1 MSAIDTGYRDPAVAN
16 MLASLGSTADAGS
29 AKGAAMQSAGGPVAN
44 IQAALQQINQIVA
57 QLGGLVQGAAAQSQG
72 MGPAAAPAGAGGPA
86 MAGAPGAP
94 PAAGAPSPLQQVI
107 NSVLAYAATL
117 QPQTASPLPPG
128 AQAAPAGAPPMA
140 PAPAAA
146 PAAPPAAPPMARQSA
161 PQAGP
166 PAAGMQATLKP
177 SAGSKTDAPAMSSEQ
192 AMRVLVDNFSE
203 IQTSDHGIKLDDLK
217 KIANGETVNGMKGAP
232 SPELRQAAK
241 TFAGNPDAFTTAE
254 TLAQKTS
261 GDKGAKA
268 DGILGLEDI
277 SHNVNQAKT
286 LGEGEKAALQTL
298 DTYKDKLF
306 KDGSMDMSVLQSV
319 AETGKLPDGNA
330 APDDLKAAAQ
340 RVTSSPWLMTKL
352 DTGKQTADGN
362 FDARANGDVSKG
374 DLDALLKRA
383 SDVSV
388 GQSNPDFKAKGA
400 EGKSKTDAAGDGT
413 KLDKTAVADLVKAAK
428 TAFGD
433 EAKTVLEAAAKGGD
447 NLEGKVKEAVGPLIE
462 AAKETFGDE
471 KTAKLY
477 LAAAAKAL

>member
-1 MSAIDTGYRDPAVAN
+1 
-16 MLASLGSTADAGS
+16 
-29 AKGAAMQSAGGPVAN
+29 
-44 IQAALQQINQIVA
+44 
-57 QLGGLVQGAAAQSQG
+57 
-72 MGPAAAPAGAGGPA
+72 
-86 MAGAPGAP
+86 
-94 PAAGAPSPLQQVI
+94 
-107 NSVLAYAATL
+107 
-117 QPQTASPLPPG
+117 
-128 AQAAPAGAPPMA
+128 
-140 PAPAAA
+140 
-146 PAAPPAAPPMARQSA
+146 
-161 PQAGP
+161 
-166 PAAGMQATLKP
+166 
-177 SAGSKTDAPAMSSEQ
+177 
-192 AMRVLVDNFSE
+192 MRVLVDNFSE

-241 TFAGNPDAFTTAE
+241 TFADNPDAFTTAE

>member
-29 AKGAAMQSAGGPVAN
+29 AKGAAMQGTGGPVAN

-72 MGPAAAPAGAGGPA
+72 MGPAPAG
-86 MAGAPGAP
+86 AGAPGAP
-94 PAAGAPSPLQQVI
+94 PAAAVPSPLQQVI
-107 NSVLAYAATL
+107 NSVLAYAASL

-140 PAPAAA
+140 AAPAAA

-161 PQAGP
+161 PQGGP

-177 SAGSKTDAPAMSSEQ
+177 SEGSKTDAPAMSGEQ

-217 KIANGETVNGMKGAP
+217 KIAKGETVNGMKGAP
-232 SPELRQAAK
+232 SQELQQAAK
-241 TFAGNPDAFTTAE
+241 TFVDNPDAFTTAE

-261 GDKGAKA
+261 GETGAKA

-319 AETGKLPDGNA
+319 ADTGKLPDGNV